1 MSRPIA
7 WRLLIDGPRRGA
19 WNMAVDET
27 LLEGVSRGRVPPTL
41 RFYQWAPPC
50 LSLGYFQPLSA
61 VDVDAC
67 RKAHVDIV
75 RRPTGGRAIL
85 HHRELTYS
93 VALPL
98 RALEPES
105 GVLQSYYRLSLGLT
119 NGLRRLG
126 VETSLA
132 PTLPLREAVH
142 GPACFDEPSDHE
154 ILFLGRKLVGSAQV
168 RRNGSLLQHG
178 SVLFQPQ
185 VDELLACLRL
195 EQADRERQRAA
206 MAAGVAG
213 LDQAG
218 RFTPGD
224 LAGALAAGMAEVF
237 GVDLERGSLS
247 RREKAAAAALEKG
260 RYRTAAWT
268 NGSTGLAQDK
278 GQMRRG

>member
-1 MSRPIA
+1 
-7 WRLLIDGPRRGA
+7 
-19 WNMAVDET
+19 MAVDEM
-27 LLEGVSRGRVPPTL
+27 LLEGVSRGLVPPTL

-50 LSLGYFQPLSA
+50 LSLGYFQSFGA

-67 RKAHVDIV
+67 RKARVDIV

-93 VALPL
+93 ITLPL
-98 RALEPES
+98 TALEQES

-119 NGLRRLG
+119 DGLRRLG

-132 PTLPLREAVH
+132 PTSPLREAAH
-142 GPACFDEPSDHE
+142 GPACFDQPSDHE
-154 ILFLGRKLVGSAQV
+154 ILLAGRKLVGSAQV

-195 EQADRERQRAA
+195 EPGDRERKRAA
-206 MAAGVAG
+206 MAGGVAG

-218 RFTPGD
+218 RFTPREI
-224 LAGALAAGMAEVF
+224 AQALAAGLADAF
-237 GVDLERGSLS
+237 GVDLDPGSLS
-247 RREKAAAAALEKG
+247 RREKAAAAELEKD

-268 NGSTGLAQDK
+268 ERSLVPA
-278 GQMRRG
+278 

>member
-1 MSRPIA
+1 MSRATA
-7 WRLLIDGPRRGA
+7 WRLLIDRPRRGA
-19 WNMAVDET
+19 WNMAVDEM
-27 LLEGVSRGRVPPTL
+27 LLEGVSRGRIPPTL

-50 LSLGYFQPLSA
+50 LSLGYFQSFSA

-67 RKAHVDIV
+67 RRARVEIV

-93 VALPL
+93 IALPL
-98 RALEPES
+98 TVLEPES

-119 NGLRRLG
+119 DGLRRLG

-132 PTLPLREAVH
+132 PSSPLREAAH

-154 ILFLGRKLVGSAQV
+154 ILLSGRKLVGSAQV

-185 VDELLACLRL
+185 VNELLACLRM
-195 EQADRERQRAA
+195 EPADRERQRAA
-206 MAAGVAG
+206 MATGVAG

-218 RFTPGD
+218 RFTPR
-224 LAGALAAGMAEVF
+224 AVAEALAAGLGGAF
-237 GVDLERGSLS
+237 GVALEPGSLS
-247 RREKAAAAALEKG
+247 RREKAEAAELERD

-268 NGSTGLAQDK
+268 ERPLVSA
-278 GQMRRG
+278 